1 MENHDEQKEVENE
14 YKPLSTYLH
23 DIQIILRELPL
34 IDARLKAMTIA
45 LWVLVGVG
53 VLIAGKLLL

>member
-1 MENHDEQKEVENE
+1 MENHDEKAEVEAE

-45 LWVLVGVG
+45 LWVLVAVG
-53 VLIAGKLLL
+53 AVIAGILLF